1 MGTESLFLH
10 EPLYQEKKD
19 IKFNTT
25 VLTQQKKALNC
36 HRMDRMGLLWAEHM
50 GGRLGTLN
58 PVIAHLSTQEGL

>member
-25 VLTQQKKALNC
+25 VLTQQKKSLELPQNGQDGIA
-36 HRMDRMGLLWAEHM
+36 MGRAH
-50 GGRLGTLN
+50 GRQAGDT
-58 PVIAHLSTQEGL
+58 